1 MNITLKKSAFA
12 AAMGVALA
20 LSTGAALAQSALNGR
35 ITGQANQAVE
45 QARAQATQAQAK
57 AEEMSTA
64 VVNAHK
70 ADLDNMLKDMAK
82 VNSKDVAVGYET
94 YLNSQI
100 TAYVNNHKRLNAAI
114 PSVGIAKRNGKFNQ
128 DMRNAVDAINALND
142 KQYTQVAAEMDR
154 IEKLHPNLKKQFDVL
169 RDLND

>member
-1 MNITLKKSAFA
+1 MNITLKNTAIA
-12 AAMGVALA
+12 AAMGLALA
-20 LSTGAALAQSALNGR
+20 LSTSAALAQAN
-35 ITGQANQAVE
+35 TGSRMTSQAYQAAE
-45 QARAQATQAQAK
+45 QARAQAGQAQAK

-82 VNSKDVAVGYET
+82 VNSKDVAVGYEG

-100 TAYVNNHKRLNAAI
+100 NAYVNNHKRLNAAI
-114 PSVGIAKRNGKFNQ
+114 PSVGIAKRMGKFNP

-154 IEKLHPNLKKQFDVL
+154 IEKLHPNLKKQFDIL